1 MAGEKNAIEGINEL
15 NLTQIVGHVLKSNYE
30 NLISE
35 YEGTDKKFTDPEF
48 PPNGSSIGG
57 RWVNHNNW
65 KRIS

>member
-35 YEGTDKKFTDPEF
+35 YERTDKKFTEF
-48 PPNGSSIGG
+48 YGFHELKHFQETI
-57 RWVNHNNW
+57 
-65 KRIS
+65 